1 LDALVRLLNEE
12 ISRENPGL
20 LFVTAI
26 VGIIN
31 VRSGEMKL
39 CNAGHDAPILLRAN
53 EPPRSLN
60 GVGGPPL
67 CVDEDFPYT
76 VDRLQLQSDD
86 MLIMITDGITEAQD
100 EGQNFYGR
108 PRVLAYFSAQ
118 EQRQLSAVAACAGLY
133 ADVKSFTHS
142 TAPADDITIMAIRIT
157 ALP

>member
-1 LDALVRLLNEE
+1 
-12 ISRENPGL
+12 
-20 LFVTAI
+20 
-26 VGIIN
+26 
-31 VRSGEMKL
+31 
-39 CNAGHDAPILLRAN
+39 
-53 EPPRSLN
+53 
-60 GVGGPPL
+60 
-67 CVDEDFPYT
+67 
-76 VDRLQLQSDD
+76 